1 MGEAKVVP
9 EMEVMPAVVTKGEPM
24 GKAMAVKRSW
34 DLMPGSL
41 GDAMEIGKMI
51 ADSDFAPKDY
61 RGKPANVVIAIQMG
75 ADIGLKPLQ
84 ALQGIAVVNG
94 KPSLYG
100 DAALA
105 LALSSGQIESL
116 KETDDG
122 TAAKCI
128 IKRKGL
134 EPVERTFSMDDAK
147 TAGLLGKA
155 GPWTNYPKRMRQMR
169 ARGFALRDA
178 VPDLLMGLGL
188 VEEAQDYVQAEAV
201 AEERNVLA
209 GVSDEDRERMTKA
222 FETLHLSDAQ
232 RRVALMKHL
241 TRTDRTPAE
250 SVEALLVGL
259 RDEYAKRK
267 TGKPAPQKA
276 LPESQADPAQPE
288 PAPPVDT
295 TAADIADAKVQD
307 AEVAA
312 QEPEPEKPKRGRP
325 AQKAEPKGA
334 FTF

>member
-1 MGEAKVVP
+1 VADDVKVGELVP
-9 EMEVMPAVVTKGEPM
+9 TKGE
-24 GKAMAVKRSW
+24 AMTRPKRAW
-34 DLMPGSL
+34 DLMPASL

-75 ADIGLKPLQ
+75 ADVGLKPLQ
-84 ALQGIAVVNG
+84 ALQSIAVVNG
-94 KPSLYG
+94 KPSIYG

-188 VEEAQDYVQAEAV
+188 VEEAQDYAAAV
-201 AEERNVLA
+201 DVTVVASDPFLALTEEHQGKV
-209 GVSDEDRERMTKA
+209 DQA
-222 FETLHLSDAQ
+222 FEALNLSPAN
-232 RRVALMKHL
+232 RRVLIQKHL
-241 TRTDRTPAE
+241 PGEAPEAE
-250 SVEALLVGL
+250 RVEALLDEL
-259 RDEYAKRK
+259 RDEYTKRK
-267 TGKPAPQKA
+267 TGKPRSKKPVEAAK
-276 LPESQADPAQPE
+276 EPE
-288 PAPPVDT
+288 PA
-295 TAADIADAKVQD
+295 KK
-307 AEVAA
+307 
-312 QEPEPEKPKRGRP
+312 EPEPEQGGAAENAQIDAAIAAKEQAEAAEKKP
-325 AQKAEPKGA
+325 AAKGSG
-334 FTF
+334 FNF

>member
-1 MGEAKVVP
+1 VGDDVKVGELVT
-9 EMEVMPAVVTKGEPM
+9 TKGEAMPRPM
-24 GKAMAVKRSW
+24 VKRAW
-34 DLMPGSL
+34 DLLPSSL

-51 ADSDFAPKDY
+51 ADSDFAPKDC

-84 ALQGIAVVNG
+84 SLQGIAVVNG

-122 TAAKCI
+122 TTAKCI
-128 IKRKGL
+128 IKRKGM

-188 VEEAQDYVQAEAV
+188 VEEAQDYAVSVEATVVQSDPL
-201 AEERNVLA
+201 LA
-209 GVSDEDRERMTKA
+209 LSEDHLAKVNGA
-222 FETLHLSDAQ
+222 FEALNLSPANRRVLIQKHLSGDA
-232 RRVALMKHL
+232 
-241 TRTDRTPAE
+241 PEAE
-250 SVEALLVGL
+250 RVEALLDDL
-259 RDEYAKRK
+259 RDEFTKRK
-267 TGKPAPQKA
+267 TGKPRAKKVLAIVNESVTPEDVA
-276 LPESQADPAQPE
+276 L
-288 PAPPVDT
+288 
-295 TAADIADAKVQD
+295 AATADAENAQID
-307 AEVAA
+307 AAIAEKEQAEAA
-312 QEPEPEKPKRGRP
+312 EKKP
-325 AQKAEPKGA
+325 AAKGSG
-334 FTF
+334 FNF